1 MIDNRTLHKEFGLL
15 ERQVSQVCQIVDQ
28 KVFKL
33 TEELVILKN
42 MIEIVGEK
50 VAKIEKQ
57 LKDEKDGH
65 R

>member
-57 LKDEKDGH
+57 LKDEKDEH